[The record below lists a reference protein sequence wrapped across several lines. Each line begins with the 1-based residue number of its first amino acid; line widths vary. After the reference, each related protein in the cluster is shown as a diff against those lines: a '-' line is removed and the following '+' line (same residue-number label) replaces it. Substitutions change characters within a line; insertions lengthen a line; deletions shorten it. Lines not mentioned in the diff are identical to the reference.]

1 MSVDRQKRV
10 RSILISQPE
19 PENKTPY
26 HALAEKHK
34 LKIHY
39 RPFVRVDEL
48 TTMEFR
54 DQRIS
59 LLNHDAVIFTSKNS
73 MDHYFGM
80 MSKLRLRIPDHTKYF
95 CVSEAIAHYLQNF
108 ITYRKR
114 KVFIGERVFASLLPL
129 MQKHSDCKFLLPCSD
144 LLKNQINKSLD
155 DSGLDYTKVV
165 MYKVVASDLSDL
177 SDVKYD
183 VLVFFSPT
191 GITSLYENFPDF
203 IQNETRI
210 AAFGPST
217 IKAVKDKKLH
227 VDIEVPNKKFP
238 SMSMALDDYI
248 THSNKRKRS
257 KK

>member
-1 MSVDRQKRV
+1 MDRMM
-10 RSILISQPE
+10 
-19 PENKTPY
+19 
-26 HALAEKHK
+26 
-34 LKIHY
+34 
-39 RPFVRVDEL
+39 EL
-48 TTMEFR
+48 
-54 DQRIS
+54 
-59 LLNHDAVIFTSKNS
+59 
-73 MDHYFGM
+73 G
-80 MSKLRLRIPDHTKYF
+80 
-95 CVSEAIAHYLQNF
+95 
-108 ITYRKR
+108 
-114 KVFIGERVFASLLPL
+114 
-129 MQKHSDCKFLLPCSD
+129 
-144 LLKNQINKSLD
+144 NQIIMVLY
-155 DSGLDYTKVV
+155 SGLDYTKVV

-183 VLVFFSPT
+183 VLVFFSTT